1 MDYIKGGCQ
10 ISLMVAIDFTV
21 RKRRESYERRREG
34 KASDR
39 ISSRHQMESLKTQ
52 PHSITTIQTKTM
64 NTLLLLNQLLVY

>member
-34 KASDR
+34 KVSDH

-52 PHSITTIQTKTM
+52 PHSITMIQTKTM
-64 NTLLLLNQLLVY
+64 NT